1 MVTPD
6 DTKSRDWRKKSARPP
21 EAEDVEGA
29 DGSSERQSTDAPS
42 AGTRLSAAEIHDNV
56 LVAAKEEMRRPASEL
71 AWSSLAAGLTIGF
84 SFLASAYLASW
95 VPPRFAS
102 LAAAA
107 GYPLGFILVVQARSQ
122 LFTENTLEPV
132 IPLLHERTWGA
143 VRRVLRLWGIVLVGN
158 LIGALLFGV
167 VAARTGAVP
176 EWLQPHLQS
185 VATEATRGSFW
196 DNAYRAVF
204 GGWLVALMAWMVSS
218 TRFTT
223 SQVIYIWL
231 TTASI
236 AAFAFR
242 HSIAGAV
249 EAFYLAAGGLAPWS
263 VMIGSFLV
271 PALLGNVVGGVVLVA
286 LLNHGQAGGR
296 RGTWAEPP
304 KP

>member
-1 MVTPD
+1 VTPD
-6 DTKSRDWRKKSARPP
+6 DTKTRDRRKKSARPTD
-21 EAEDVEGA
+21 AEDVDA
-29 DGSSERQSTDAPS
+29 DESDGERQSTDAPS

-56 LVAAKEEMRRPASEL
+56 LVAAKEEMRRPAAEL

-84 SFLASAYLASW
+84 SFLASGYLASW

-132 IPLLHERTWGA
+132 IPLLHERT
-143 VRRVLRLWGIVLVGN
+143 RRALVKVLRLWAIVLVGN
-158 LIGALLFGV
+158 LVGALLFGI
-167 VAARTGAVP
+167 VAARTAALP

-185 VATEATRGSFW
+185 VALEATRGSFW

-223 SQVIYIWL
+223 TQVIYIWL

-236 AAFAFR
+236 SAFGFR

-249 EAFYLAAGGLAPWS
+249 EAFYLAAGGVNSWAGM
-263 VMIGSFLV
+263 VGSFLV
-271 PALLGNVVGGVVLVA
+271 PALLGNIAGGVVLVA
-286 LLNHGQAGGR
+286 LLNHGQAGGK
-296 RGTWAEPP
+296 RGSWAEPP
-304 KP
+304 TH